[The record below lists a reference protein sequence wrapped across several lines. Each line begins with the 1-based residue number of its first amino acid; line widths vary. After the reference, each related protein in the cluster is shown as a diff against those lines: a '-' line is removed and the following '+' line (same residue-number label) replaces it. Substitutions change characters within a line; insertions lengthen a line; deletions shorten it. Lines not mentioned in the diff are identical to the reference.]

1 VIATS
6 CDEAPGDDASSA
18 KVIPQRMTKQRFAS
32 WRRAGL
38 WLAMAAFALRLAVP
52 AGFMLA
58 PDASNHLVVTLCSAT
73 GPQTA
78 LMDLKTGEISPAK
91 PVGDHQKK
99 DKTDPPC
106 AFAGLAVAALTP
118 AETQIAAPLQQSAA
132 IAATPAQM
140 RPALV
145 PTGPPLPARG
155 PPTFA

>member
-1 VIATS
+1 
-6 CDEAPGDDASSA
+6 
-18 KVIPQRMTKQRFAS
+18 
-32 WRRAGL
+32 
-38 WLAMAAFALRLAVP
+38 MAAFALRLAVP

-91 PVGDHQKK
+91 PASDHHQNK
-99 DKTDPPC
+99 DKADPPC
-106 AFAGLAVAALTP
+106 AFAGLAIAALTP
-118 AETQIAAPLQQSAA
+118 AEAQIAAPLSQSAA
-132 IAATPAQM
+132 IAATPGQL
-140 RPALV
+140 RPALI

>member
-1 VIATS
+1 MKRPTL
-6 CDEAPGDDASSA
+6 
-18 KVIPQRMTKQRFAS
+18 S

-58 PDASNHLVVTLCSAT
+58 PDSANHLVVTLCSGT

-78 LMDLKTGEISPAK
+78 LMDLKTGEISPNK
-91 PVGDHQKK
+91 PAGDHHQK
-99 DKTDPPC
+99 DKADPPC
-106 AFAGLAVAALTP
+106 AFAGIAVAALTP
-118 AETQIAAPLQQSAA
+118 AEVQIAAPLRLSAA
-132 IAATPAQM
+132 ALATPAQE
-140 RPALV
+140 RPALA